1 MKTEIIKSG
10 DNATARVYQQNF
22 DYDLTDIDKK
32 RLVLYLSKDITET
45 SIGYAGFSTK
55 AALHDYLMGT
65 VFGEK
70 ESDNEIFK
78 LALDREKIIKAIKKA
93 VIPCSNTLPSGT
105 VHIFIFPTF
114 SRFVKERMS
123 GTTGYTPWKN
133 TILVFVNPL
142 NQRWEKALVGTVSH
156 EFNHSVFLRYNKC
169 ESLLDSMIFEGL
181 AEHFREQTVGGE
193 RAPWTKVLDLKQSKG
208 LLVEMKSE
216 GMLQSTDKNVYR
228 AVFFGN
234 EKYTLWTGYT
244 IGYFII
250 TSFFNHYPTLL
261 WKETMTMSPRDI
273 FTKSGFLK

>member
-10 DNATARVYQQNF
+10 DNAIARVYQQNF
-22 DYDLTDIDKK
+22 DYDLTDKNKK
-32 RLVLYLSKDITET
+32 RLVLYLSRNITET
-45 SIGYAGFSTK
+45 SIGYAGFSSK
-55 AALHDYLMGT
+55 AALHDYLMGM

-78 LALDREKIIKAIKKA
+78 LALDREKIIKIIKEA
-93 VIPCSNTLPSGT
+93 VIQCSNALPSDT

-114 SRFVKERMS
+114 SKFVKERMS

-169 ESLLDSMIFEGL
+169 GSLLDSMIFEGL
-181 AEHFREQTVGGE
+181 AENFREQIVGGE
-193 RAPWTKVLDLKQSKG
+193 RAPWAKVFDQNQSKD
-208 LLVEMKSE
+208 LLMEMKSE
-216 GMLQSTDKNVYR
+216 NILQSTNKKIYR

-234 EKYTLWTGYT
+234 RKYAAWTGYT
-244 IGYFII
+244 IGYFIVA
-250 TSFFNHYPTLL
+250 SFLHHYSTLP
-261 WKETMTMSPRDI
+261 WKEIMIMPPQDI